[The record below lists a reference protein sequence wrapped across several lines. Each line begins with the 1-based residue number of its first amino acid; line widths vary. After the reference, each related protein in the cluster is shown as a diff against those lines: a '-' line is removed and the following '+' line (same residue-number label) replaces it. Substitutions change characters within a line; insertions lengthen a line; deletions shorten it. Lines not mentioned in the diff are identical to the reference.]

1 MSIRFIA
8 GAVCPKCG
16 ASDTLKA
23 GYEDGGAIMVR
34 ECVDCGFV
42 DRISQSVN
50 TPTEVSTRVSPAK
63 SPVDVEPAPV
73 TIIDPNASSEE
84 SSQ

>member
-8 GAVCPKCG
+8 GVVCPKC
-16 ASDTLKA
+16 AAMDTLKA
-23 GYEDGGAIMVR
+23 GYEDDGDIMVR

-50 TPTEVSTRVSPAK
+50 SPREPSTRVSPPSSA
-63 SPVDVEPAPV
+63 PDVEPTPV
-73 TIIDPNASSEE
+73 TIIDPNVSIED